1 MDLLKELQVLVKKS
15 GLTLTDQQIEKLV
28 GYVELLDKW
37 NKAYNLTSVRDPREM
52 LVKHILDSLMND
64 PHLKGESFIDVGTG
78 PGLPGIPL
86 AILYPEKNFVL
97 LDSLGKRITF
107 LRQVVFQLKL
117 DNVTPVQSRVEKYL
131 PEVPFDGVLSRAFAS
146 LEDMINWCKH
156 LIDNNGRF
164 YALKGLYPED
174 ELSALPT
181 GIELVNSE
189 VITVPELE
197 GQRHLIEL
205 KKV

>member
-1 MDLLKELQVLVKKS
+1 M
-15 GLTLTDQQIEKLV
+15 
-28 GYVELLDKW
+28 
-37 NKAYNLTSVRDPREM
+37 
-52 LVKHILDSLMND
+52 
-64 PHLKGESFIDVGTG
+64 
-78 PGLPGIPL
+78 
-86 AILYPEKNFVL
+86 L